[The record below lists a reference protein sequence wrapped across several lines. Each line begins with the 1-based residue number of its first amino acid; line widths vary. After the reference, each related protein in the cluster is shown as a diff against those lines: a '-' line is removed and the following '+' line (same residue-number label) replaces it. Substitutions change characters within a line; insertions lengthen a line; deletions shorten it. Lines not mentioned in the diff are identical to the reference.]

1 MSSLTTVRD
10 RLYKYLNV
18 RLNKNWEYRDF
29 IKYYSTLSGQEL
41 VSENRAIS
49 NEFEVNL
56 NIYSVLSSDITVDK
70 LARLIYN
77 KLN

>member
-49 NEFEVNL
+49 IEFEVNL